1 MKLLLDTNV
10 VLWWFS
16 DSTILSRPIEALVD
30 DPANTVLVSAASA
43 WEICTKVRIGK
54 LPSGQAL
61 SDDFAGFLQRNYF
74 EPLAITIEHGR
85 LAGRLKGA
93 HKDPFDRMLAA
104 QAIVE
109 DVQLVTNDSAFAGF
123 GVRVLW

>member
-30 DPANTVLVSAASA
+30 DPDNTVLVSAASA
-43 WEICTKVRIGK
+43 WEICTKVRFGK

-61 SDDFAGFLQRNYF
+61 SDDFAVHAL
-74 EPLAITIEHGR
+74 
-85 LAGRLKGA
+85 
-93 HKDPFDRMLAA
+93 
-104 QAIVE
+104 
-109 DVQLVTNDSAFAGF
+109 
-123 GVRVLW
+123 